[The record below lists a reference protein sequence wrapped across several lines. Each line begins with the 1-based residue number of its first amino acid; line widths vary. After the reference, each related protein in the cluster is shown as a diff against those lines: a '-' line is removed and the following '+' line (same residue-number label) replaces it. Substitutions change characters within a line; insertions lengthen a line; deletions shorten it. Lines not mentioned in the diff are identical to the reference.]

1 MNPDDLLQ
9 QIGELVGQY
18 LTAAP
23 DSPLAG
29 ELQGIVDA
37 IAANAGAEETALPE
51 AGGLLDPSAPADDTL
66 PEQEGIDLE
75 EPPPGTS
82 KSFEG
87 ARANAEDRLKKRNQK
102 TRG

>member
-18 LTAAP
+18 LAAAP
-23 DSPLAG
+23 DSPLAA
-29 ELQGIVDA
+29 EMSA
-37 IAANAGAEETALPE
+37 IAEAIARGGPAAEGE
-51 AGGLLDPSAPADDTL
+51 ATL
-66 PEQEGIDLE
+66 PGLGLGDSLESELPGGDEGLDIE

-87 ARANAEDRLKKRNQK
+87 ARATAEDRLKKRNQK
-102 TRG
+102 TRA

>member
-18 LTAAP
+18 LAAAP
-23 DSPLAG
+23 DSPIAG
-29 ELQGIVDA
+29 ELQGIAEA
-37 IAANAGAEETALPE
+37 IASNMSADLSAEPGVEPGLGGSELP
-51 AGGLLDPSAPADDTL
+51 
-66 PEQEGIDLE
+66 PEEMDLE

-87 ARANAEDRLKKRNQK
+87 ARANAEDRLKKRNLK
-102 TRG
+102 TRA